1 MYILLFDGMFRSLHR
16 LTQRTGLM
24 GYGWIIFKRESIIAH
39 GFGMFIQREKATSCI
54 SEYLALIEGLEALED
69 LHVGSAQV
77 EVRGDAKFV
86 INQMTG
92 IASVNSV
99 GIRPLYKRALKLAQ
113 AFNNISWVW
122 IPRKENRYADTL
134 SRRAI
139 KQTGNVSSRIKP
151 IMDRLQSRLYAS
163 GRLVSLMDLRV
174 YERDWSNGIWL

>member
-16 LTQRTGLM
+16 WTQRTGLM
-24 GYGWIIFKRESIIAH
+24 GYGWIIFKQESIIAH
-39 GFGMFIQREKATSCI
+39 GFGMFIQRERATSCI
-54 SEYLALIEGLEALED
+54 SEYLALIEGLEALAD
-69 LHVGSAQV
+69 LRVGDAPV

-99 GIRPLYKRALKLAQ
+99 GIRHLHKRALKLAQ
-113 AFNNISWVW
+113 GFNHLSWVW
-122 IPRKENRYADTL
+122 IPRKENQYADTL

-139 KQTGNVSSRIKP
+139 KQTGNVSSRINP

-163 GRLVSLMDLRV
+163 GRPVPLMDLRV
-174 YERDWSNGIWL
+174 YKRGWRNGIWI